1 MDKKLI
7 NEIARLRAINNYC
20 NIQEGHNYQFYDKIN
35 EVGDD
40 QQTDVNVNLPGE
52 EGDEPQMGNEP
63 PMGDEPQMG
72 NEPDINGNNEGM
84 GVNIE
89 DPNGDNP
96 DGENMNNSD
105 DMGGDDTIEV
115 DITDLVNNSNEMK
128 EKIVNLS
135 GNIEKIEQV
144 LNSINDINNKLA
156 NMDRISQELNN
167 VAYQV
172 ELMRPPTEKERKEV
186 LKKDSYPFNISID
199 DYNSQNKQT
208 QTDLEKKSSSDVLK
222 NIMNKYSEM
231 DIKKS
236 FNIPHENP
244 FDNNELNN
252 L

>member
-20 NIQEGHNYQFYDKIN
+20 NIQEGYNYQFYDKIN
-35 EVGDD
+35 EAGDD

-52 EGDEPQMGNEP
+52 EGDEPQMGDEPPMGNEP
-63 PMGDEPQMG
+63 PMGDDG
-72 NEPDINGNNEGM
+72 GM
-84 GVNIE
+84 GVDIE
-89 DPNGDNP
+89 EPISDNP
-96 DGENMNNSD
+96 DDENMGNSD

-135 GNIEKIEQV
+135 GNIEKIQQV
-144 LNSINDINNKLA
+144 LNSVNDINNKLA
-156 NMDRISQELNN
+156 NMDRISQELSN

-186 LKKDSYPFNISID
+186 LKKDSYPFNISVD
-199 DYNSQNKQT
+199 EYNNQNKQT
-208 QTDLEKKSSSDVLK
+208 QTDLEKKSSSDILK
-222 NIMNKYSEM
+222 NIMNKYNEM

-236 FNIPHENP
+236 FNAPHENP

>member
-52 EGDEPQMGNEP
+52 EGDEP
-63 PMGDEPQMG
+63 
-72 NEPDINGNNEGM
+72 DINGNNEGM

-96 DGENMNNSD
+96 DGENMDNSD

-156 NMDRISQELNN
+156 NMDRISQELSN

>member
-20 NIQEGHNYQFYDKIN
+20 NIQEGYNYQFYDKIN
-35 EVGDD
+35 EAGDD
-40 QQTDVNVNLPGE
+40 QQTDVNINLPGE
-52 EGDEPQMGNEP
+52 EGNEP
-63 PMGDEPQMG
+63 PMGDEPPMGNDDGMG
-72 NEPDINGNNEGM
+72 NEPPTGNDDGM
-84 GVNIE
+84 GVDIE
-89 DPNGDNP
+89 EPISDNP
-96 DGENMNNSD
+96 DDENMGNSD
-105 DMGGDDTIEV
+105 DIGGDDTIEV

-135 GNIEKIEQV
+135 GNIEKIQQV
-144 LNSINDINNKLA
+144 LNSVNDINNKLA
-156 NMDRISQELNN
+156 NMDRISQELSN

-186 LKKDSYPFNISID
+186 LKKDSYPFNISVD
-199 DYNSQNKQT
+199 EYNNQNKQT
-208 QTDLEKKSSSDVLK
+208 QTDLEKKSSSDILK
-222 NIMNKYSEM
+222 NIMNKYNEM

-236 FNIPHENP
+236 FNAPHENP

>member
-52 EGDEPQMGNEP
+52 EGNEP
-63 PMGDEPQMG
+63 PMDNEPPMG
-72 NEPDINGNNEGM
+72 NEPDINGNNEDM

-89 DPNGDNP
+89 DPNSDNP
-96 DGENMNNSD
+96 DGENMDNSD

-156 NMDRISQELNN
+156 NMDRISQELSN

-172 ELMRPPTEKERKEV
+172 ELMRPPTENERKEI
-186 LKKDSYPFNISID
+186 LKKDSYPFNIGID

-208 QTDLEKKSSSDVLK
+208 QTDLEKKSSSDILK
-222 NIMNKYSEM
+222 NIMGKYSEM
-231 DIKKS
+231 DVKKS
-236 FNIPHENP
+236 FNVPHENP